1 MYGVLNKQLAD
12 NEFVAGSEYS
22 IADMAIYPWIVSHKW
37 QSQNLE
43 DFPHV
48 QRWFNHIKDRP
59 ATVKAYA
66 LVQKINPPKA

>member
-1 MYGVLNKQLAD
+1 
-12 NEFVAGSEYS
+12 
-22 IADMAIYPWIVSHKW
+22 
-37 QSQNLE
+37 
-43 DFPHV
+43 V